1 MFLPHS
7 FQHNFESTWKV
18 NDLRTTSKIWY
29 IYNILIQFW
38 NWNVKN
44 FNSILPFFL
53 LKQVEVRC
61 SSGPPLDFRNPTF
74 PKKKP
79 WFFWEKTPRIRRM
92 RFHHHHHHETACHV
106 RRVLAFPNSN
116 FKPLGSVP
124 LDMPFWRGTRF
135 YSKVF
140 VAGKAKGKSNTNET
154 GLKLKEL
161 VKRSEDDRSMIDQYS
176 WILI

>member
-1 MFLPHS
+1 MIWGPHPKYGTYIIHW
-7 FQHNFESTWKV
+7 FNFETGMWRISIVYFRPPFWFFVETSWSQVFKWPPTWLPKS
-18 NDLRTTSKIWY
+18 NH
-29 IYNILIQFW
+29 IQ
-38 NWNVKN
+38 
-44 FNSILPFFL
+44 
-53 LKQVEVRC
+53 
-61 SSGPPLDFRNPTF
+61 
-74 PKKKP
+74 KKTR

-135 YSKVF
+135 LKDIFDFPEKPQGNQTQRNRVKV
-140 VAGKAKGKSNTNET
+140 KGIGQK
-154 GLKLKEL
+154 
-161 VKRSEDDRSMIDQYS
+161 MIDQYT